1 MQADSSAPESDRP
14 DMTMLFLRFV
24 EIGTALPL
32 GIFSLFFINGEVMRA
47 NASATTEQRWLAVA
61 VVTGAYL
68 LIATAATRDMRAAS
82 LVAIVFCVVSTPIF
96 ALLLLFSGWS
106 TQDWEASHP
115 LVYYIGGNVILI
127 HAAIWALLRAL
138 RERKG
143 LATK

>member
-1 MQADSSAPESDRP
+1 
-14 DMTMLFLRFV
+14 MLFLRIV

-32 GIFSLFFINGEVMRA
+32 GIFSLFFIGGEVTRA
-47 NASATTEQRWLAVA
+47 NASATAEQRWLLIFF
-61 VVTGAYL
+61 VTGAYL
-68 LIATAATRDMRAAS
+68 LVAIAATRDIRAAS

-127 HAAIWALLRAL
+127 NAAIWALLRSL
-138 RERKG
+138 RERKA
-143 LATK
+143 LSVK